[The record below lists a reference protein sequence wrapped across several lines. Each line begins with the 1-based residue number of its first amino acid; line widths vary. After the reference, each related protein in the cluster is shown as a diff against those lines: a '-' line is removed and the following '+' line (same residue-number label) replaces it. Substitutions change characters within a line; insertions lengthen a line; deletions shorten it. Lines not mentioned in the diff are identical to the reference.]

1 MRMGPPLL
9 HALRRSPSGIAGVTL
24 VLVFVGLGLLG
35 PALAP
40 FEVDDLAGAAG
51 EAPGGRFLLGTDAL
65 GRDILSRV
73 LHGARISLVV
83 AGGAVGLGTAVGLF
97 VGLVSGYRDGRVDLL
112 AQRLVDVVVAFPP
125 LVLLLVAVRV
135 AGPSSGTVVGVIG
148 LVIAPGVARIVR
160 GAVLVERAL
169 PYVEASRALGGSDTR
184 IIFRHILPNIV
195 PVVIVVATTLLAA
208 SMLAEASLSFLGLG
222 VPPPNPS
229 WGADV
234 AAARN
239 AFPVNVPQALFPGL
253 AMALAVLGVTLL
265 GDWLRDLLDPRLR
278 SRVR

>member
-1 MRMGPPLL
+1 MPAPIWR
-9 HALRRSPSGIAGVTL
+9 ALRRSPSGIAGVTL
-24 VLVFVGLGLLG
+24 VLLFVGLGLVG

-51 EAPGGRFLLGTDAL
+51 QAPGARFLLGTDAL

-73 LHGARISLVV
+73 LHGARISLGV
-83 AGGAVGLGTAVGLF
+83 AGGAVGLGTAVGLL
-97 VGLVSGYRDGRVDLL
+97 VGLVSGYRGGRVDLL
-112 AQRLVDVVVAFPP
+112 AQRVVDVVVAVPP

-135 AGPSSGTVVGVIG
+135 SGPSAGTVVAVIG

-208 SMLAEASLSFLGLG
+208 AMLAEASLSFLGLG

-239 AFPVNVPQALFPGL
+239 AFPVNVSQALFPGL

>member
-1 MRMGPPLL
+1 MRTPAPLWRS
-9 HALRRSPSGIAGVTL
+9 LRRSPSGIAGVTL
-24 VLVFVGLGLLG
+24 MLLFVGVGLLG
-35 PALAP
+35 PVLAP
-40 FEVDDLAGAAG
+40 FEVDDLAGIPG
-51 EAPGGRFLLGTDAL
+51 QAPGARFLLGTDAL

-83 AGGAVGLGTAVGLF
+83 AGGAVGLGTAVGLL
-97 VGLVSGYRDGRVDLL
+97 VGLVSGYRGGRVDLL
-112 AQRLVDVVVAFPP
+112 AQRLVDVVTAFPP

-135 AGPSSGTVVGVIG
+135 AGPSAGTVVAVIG
-148 LVIAPGVARIVR
+148 LVIAPGVARVVR

-169 PYVEASRALGGSDTR
+169 PYVEASRALGGSDAR

-208 SMLAEASLSFLGLG
+208 AMLAEASLSFLGLG

-239 AFPVNVPQALFPGL
+239 VFPVNVSQALFPGL